1 MLRTRYNEVHGA
13 TARGRRR
20 ALKSGMGL
28 TRAGLAGAQF
38 IADATQSLRNRLY
51 LSRYPIREA
60 RQTGG
65 PETTIANEDNGM
77 GATIGSAAILVV
89 VWLGLGSG
97 TTYQVTF
104 SSVALCEAARKAV
117 FEDAARTRSNLPDE
131 ETLTPTEP
139 AHRAAVLG
147 ITLPAPPPPPQQANV
162 RQAHEAAPP
171 QPR

>member
-104 SSVALCEAARKAV
+104 SSARCVKRRARQFSRTPRALSQISPMK
-117 FEDAARTRSNLPDE
+117 
-131 ETLTPTEP
+131 TLTPTEP